1 MYTPPAAASPT
12 TARPAA
18 QSAQRKTDPKARWE
32 AAKKAAEAKDKDGI
46 D

>member
-18 QSAQRKTDPKARWE
+18 QSAQRKTDLKARWQ
-32 AAKKAAEAKDKDGI
+32 AAKKATEAEGKDDI

>member
-18 QSAQRKTDPKARWE
+18 QNAQRRTDPKARWE
-32 AAKKAAEAKDKDGI
+32 VGKKAAKGKDGI